1 MNTKKTIM
9 SIIITIIAVAIIFG
23 IFVYIRDVKMAEGTV
38 SYNMYYVN
46 SAESCLGIEKKTVNL
61 VDDDKVMFNTV
72 VDEFGSGPKF
82 NNSALVLPSDFHINS
97 KPIKIR

>member
-38 SYNMYYVN
+38 SYNMKKEN
-46 SAESCLGIEKKTVNL
+46 SAESSIGIEKKTVKQQE
-61 VDDDKVMFNTV
+61 DDKEKKNT
-72 VDEFGSGPKF
+72 
-82 NNSALVLPSDFHINS
+82 
-97 KPIKIR
+97 RRM